1 MAWVAQKTWTTGE
14 TVRATDLDVMVRDDL
29 NFLYSSPYASAS
41 HAQTQHL
48 PAAPGASGNMDIDFD
63 TTLTDTDSMREI
75 TSADYPAAVLAV
87 ALPTRFLK
95 INTAGKYLFGA
106 SVGYQES
113 PASLTTEQYGVSILR
128 ASDAAIIARWRKGV
142 ASAGTSPQA
151 VAEVSTLWDCA
162 VGDLFHVTAP
172 FNFSPGD
179 NRERFFPYS
188 YPAFPRFSAHW
199 MGN

>member
-1 MAWVAQKTWTTGE
+1 MAWVTQRTWVTAE
-14 TVRATDLDVMVRDDL
+14 TVTASQLNVMIRDDL
-29 NFLYSSPYASAS
+29 KYLYSSPYASAA
-41 HAQTQHL
+41 HAQTQDL
-48 PAAPGASGNMDIDFD
+48 PSAPGVSGNMEFDFD
-63 TTLTDTDSMREI
+63 TTLTDTDGMREI
-75 TSADYPAAVLAV
+75 TSADYPAAVPEV

-113 PASLTTEQYGVSILR
+113 PAGMTTEQYGVTILR

-142 ASAGTSPQA
+142 VAPAESPAA
-151 VAEVSTLWDCA
+151 VAEVSTLWDSA
-162 VGDLFHVTAP
+162 VGDLFYVTAP
-172 FNFSPGD
+172 YNFSPGD
-179 NRERFFPYS
+179 SRERIFPYS